1 MAGFTFHGRSLCE
14 QGGCPGPTLAQLS
27 AMLLAASIN
36 WGGLCQVQLH
46 PNPSNN
52 VGEGSDNLLQYS
64 CLRNPMDKGV
74 WQVTVHG
81 VTKSRT

>member
-1 MAGFTFHGRSLCE
+1 M
-14 QGGCPGPTLAQLS
+14 GGACVSSEAALVLPWPSCLPCCWQLQSTGVVSAKFNYIPT
-27 AMLLAASIN
+27 
-36 WGGLCQVQLH
+36 
-46 PNPSNN
+46 PSNN

-64 CLRNPMDKGV
+64 CLGNPMDKGV